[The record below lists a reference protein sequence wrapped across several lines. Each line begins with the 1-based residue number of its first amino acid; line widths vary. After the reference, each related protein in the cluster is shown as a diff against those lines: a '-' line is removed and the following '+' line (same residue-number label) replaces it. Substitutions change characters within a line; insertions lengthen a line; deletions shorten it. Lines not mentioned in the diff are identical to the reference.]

1 MVDGSFTGARVSRLD
16 AGNLLTIAA
25 VAFGATTHAVTGLG
39 FSIVCVPVFTIVYGG
54 RDGVRLSNLLAL
66 GANMLVLGR
75 EGRHADFRR
84 ALSLFVPAAIAAPLT
99 AVAIRHA
106 DTDVLSIIAGIVVL
120 ATVCVLAVGARAPA
134 LSGPLGAVVA
144 GSASGAMNVVAGIG
158 GPTVASYATNAQW
171 PPDRLRPTL
180 ATYFLGLNA
189 VSVAAR
195 GAPDISSGLLA
206 GCAMALVV
214 GYAAGV
220 VLRGRID
227 ARHLQ
232 LGTLLL
238 AGCGAIAAIV
248 KGMA

>member
-1 MVDGSFTGARVSRLD
+1 MDTGNA
-16 AGNLLTIAA
+16 LTIAA

-39 FSIVCVPVFTIVYGG
+39 FSIVCVPALTVVYGG

-66 GANMLVLGR
+66 GVNVLVLGR

-84 ALSLFVPAAIAAPLT
+84 AFSLLVPAAIAAPLT
-99 AVAIRHA
+99 GVAIRYA
-106 DTDVLSIIAGIVVL
+106 DADLLSIISGVVVL
-120 ATVCVLAVGARAPA
+120 ATVVALAVGARAPGFA
-134 LSGPLGAVVA
+134 GPLGAIVA

-158 GPTVASYATNAQW
+158 GPTVAGYANNAQW

-189 VSVAAR
+189 ISVAVR
-195 GAPDISSGLLA
+195 GAPDISSGLLI
-206 GCAMALVV
+206 GCAAALVV

-248 KGMA
+248 KGFT

>member
-1 MVDGSFTGARVSRLD
+1 MD
-16 AGNLLTIAA
+16 AGNALTIAA

-39 FSIVCVPVFTIVYGG
+39 FSIVCVPSLTVVYGG

-66 GANMLVLGR
+66 GVNVLVLVR

-84 ALSLFVPAAIAAPLT
+84 ALSLLVPAAIAAPMAT
-99 AVAIRHA
+99 VAIRYA
-106 DTDVLSIIAGIVVL
+106 NEDALSIIVGVLVL
-120 ATVCVLAVGARAPA
+120 ATVVALGVGARAPS
-134 LSGPLGAVVA
+134 LSGPLGAILA

-158 GPTVASYATNAQW
+158 GPTVASYASNAQW

-180 ATYFLGLNA
+180 ATYFLGLNI

-195 GAPDISSGLLA
+195 GAPDISSDLVLGWA
-206 GCAMALVV
+206 IALVV
-214 GYAAGV
+214 GYTVGV

-238 AGCGAIAAIV
+238 AGCGAVAAIV
-248 KGMA
+248 TGIA